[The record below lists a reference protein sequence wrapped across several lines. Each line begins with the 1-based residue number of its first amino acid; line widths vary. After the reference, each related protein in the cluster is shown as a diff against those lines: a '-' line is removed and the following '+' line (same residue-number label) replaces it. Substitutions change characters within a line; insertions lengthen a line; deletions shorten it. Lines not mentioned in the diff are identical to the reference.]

1 MKQRKM
7 QEILDMTA
15 QRTFENP
22 NIRDVEKSKLLPS
35 NDSALIDSFT
45 GDHKLNAFVNEKLPK
60 TEKTKL
66 KLSDYLVKT
75 TTA

>member
-1 MKQRKM
+1 M
-7 QEILDMTA
+7 QEILDITA
-15 QRTFENP
+15 QRTFENA
-22 NIRDVEKSKLLPS
+22 NVRDTEKNKLVTL

-45 GDHKLNAFVNEKLPK
+45 GDHKLNTFVKEKLPK

-75 TTA
+75 TNA

>member
-1 MKQRKM
+1 M

-15 QRTFENP
+15 KHTFEHP
-22 NIRDVEKSKLLPS
+22 DVRDVEKKKLLPS
-35 NDSALIDSFT
+35 ANQSLIESFT
-45 GDHKLNAFVNEKLPK
+45 GDHKLNTFVNEKLPK

-75 TTA
+75 TNA